1 MESNMASEQGLIVD
15 HLEMTTSDQALN
27 VYDDG
32 YLRVEHDNFYVSCAG
47 KHVSLPLKEFLIFSR
62 LARNVERVITSQ
74 EIWRS
79 AWGNEAPYNSLS
91 LRVHI
96 HRLRRTLIPFR
107 VQIQSM
113 VGVGYRLSLN
123 ESSQDDVT

>member
-1 MESNMASEQGLIVD
+1 MASEHSFIVD
-15 HLEMTTSDQALN
+15 HRQNASDEQGLN

-32 YLRVEHDNFYVSCAG
+32 YLRIEHDNFYVSCAG

-96 HRLRRTLIPFR
+96 HRLRRTLVPFR

-113 VGVGYRLSLN
+113 VGVGYRLSLR
-123 ESSQDDVT
+123 ESCQDDAAST

>member
-1 MESNMASEQGLIVD
+1 MASEHSFIVD
-15 HLEMTTSDQALN
+15 HRENASGEQTVN

-32 YLRVEHDNFYVSCAG
+32 YLRIEHDNFYVSCAG
-47 KHVSLPLKEFLIFSR
+47 KRVSLPLKEFLIFSR

-79 AWGNEAPYNSLS
+79 AWGNDAPYNSLS

-113 VGVGYRLSLN
+113 VGVGYRLSLS
-123 ESSQDDVT
+123 ESANDDIA

>member
-1 MESNMASEQGLIVD
+1 MASEHSLIVD
-15 HLEMTTSDQALN
+15 QREKARDDQELT

-32 YLRVEHDNFYVSCAG
+32 YLRIEHNNFYVSCAG
-47 KHVSLPLKEFLIFSR
+47 KRVSLPLKEFLIFSR

-79 AWGNEAPYNSLS
+79 AWGNEIPYNSLS

-96 HRLRRTLIPFR
+96 HRLRRTLIPFG

-113 VGVGYRLSLN
+113 VGVGYRLSLS
-123 ESSQDDVT
+123 ESANGQDDVA

>member
-1 MESNMASEQGLIVD
+1 MASEPSSVVD
-15 HLEMTTSDQALN
+15 HLNQTGNDQTLN

-32 YLRVEHDNFYVSCAG
+32 YLRIEHDNFYVSCAG
-47 KHVSLPLKEFLIFSR
+47 KHVALPLKEFLIFSR
-62 LARNVERVITSQ
+62 LARNVERVITSK

-79 AWGNEAPYNSLS
+79 AWGSEAPYNSLS

-96 HRLRRTLIPFR
+96 HRLRRTLIPFG

-113 VGVGYRLSLN
+113 VGVGYRLSIG
-123 ESSQDDVT
+123 ESGGRDDVT

>member
-1 MESNMASEQGLIVD
+1 MASEQGLIVD

>member
-1 MESNMASEQGLIVD
+1 MASEQGLIVD
-15 HLEMTTSDQALN
+15 HRKPGDDQALN
-27 VYDDG
+27 IYDDG

-47 KHVSLPLKEFLIFSR
+47 KAVSLPLKEFLIFSR

-113 VGVGYRLSLN
+113 VGVGYRLSLS
-123 ESSQDDVT
+123 ESGQDDVA

>member
-1 MESNMASEQGLIVD
+1 MASEHGLIVD
-15 HLEMTTSDQALN
+15 QREKARDDQELT

-32 YLRVEHDNFYVSCAG
+32 YLRIEHNNFYVSCAG
-47 KHVSLPLKEFLIFSR
+47 KRVSLPLKEFLIFSR

-79 AWGNEAPYNSLS
+79 AWGNEIPYNSLS

-96 HRLRRTLIPFR
+96 HRLRRTLIPFG

-113 VGVGYRLSLN
+113 VGVGYRLSLS
-123 ESSQDDVT
+123 ESATGQDDVA

>member
-1 MESNMASEQGLIVD
+1 MASEHSSLMDHVD
-15 HLEMTTSDQALN
+15 QTGKDQTLN

-47 KHVSLPLKEFLIFSR
+47 KHVSLPLKEFLIVSR

-79 AWGNEAPYNSLS
+79 AWGSEAPYNSLS

-96 HRLRRTLIPFR
+96 HRLRRTLIPFG

-113 VGVGYRLSLN
+113 VGVGYRLSLG
-123 ESSQDDVT
+123 ESVVQDDVT

>member
-1 MESNMASEQGLIVD
+1 MSSEHSFIVD
-15 HLEMTTSDQALN
+15 QHENASGEEGVN

-32 YLRVEHDNFYVSCAG
+32 YLRIEHDNFYVSCAG
-47 KHVSLPLKEFLIFSR
+47 KRVSLPLKEFLIFSR

-79 AWGNEAPYNSLS
+79 AWGNDAPYNSLS

>member
-1 MESNMASEQGLIVD
+1 MASEHSLIAD
-15 HLEMTTSDQALN
+15 HRENLSNDQALN

-32 YLRVEHDNFYVSCAG
+32 YLRIEHDNFYVSCAG
-47 KHVSLPLKEFLIFSR
+47 KRVSLPLKEFLIFSR

-79 AWGNEAPYNSLS
+79 AWGSEAPYNSLS

-113 VGVGYRLSLN
+113 VGVGYRLSLG
-123 ESSQDDVT
+123 ESGQDDVA

>member
-1 MESNMASEQGLIVD
+1 MASEHSLIVD
-15 HLEMTTSDQALN
+15 HREKASDDQELT

-32 YLRVEHDNFYVSCAG
+32 YLRIEHDNFYVSCAG
-47 KHVSLPLKEFLIFSR
+47 KRVSLPLKEFLIFSR

-79 AWGNEAPYNSLS
+79 AWGNDTPYNSLS

-96 HRLRRTLIPFR
+96 HRLRRTLIPFG

-113 VGVGYRLSLN
+113 VGVGYRLSLS
-123 ESSQDDVT
+123 ESASGQNDVA

>member
-1 MESNMASEQGLIVD
+1 MALEHSSLVD
-15 HLEMTTSDQALN
+15 HLNQPGNDEKLN

-32 YLRVEHDNFYVSCAG
+32 YLRIEHDNFYVSCAG
-47 KHVSLPLKEFLIFSR
+47 KHVALPLKEFLIFSR
-62 LARNVERVITSQ
+62 LARNVDRVITSQ

-96 HRLRRTLIPFR
+96 HRLRRTLIPFG

-113 VGVGYRLSLN
+113 VGVGYRLSLG
-123 ESSQDDVT
+123 EPGGDEDVA